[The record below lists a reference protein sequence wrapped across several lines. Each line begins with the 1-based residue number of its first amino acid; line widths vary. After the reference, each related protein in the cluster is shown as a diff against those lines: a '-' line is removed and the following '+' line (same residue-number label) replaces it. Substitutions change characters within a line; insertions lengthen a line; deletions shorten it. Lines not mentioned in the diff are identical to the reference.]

1 MSLGKMNTPQEV
13 AHSCEILSQTLTE
26 KKKSIATIKL
36 HPWLQQEG
44 SLAQAFGIPEF

>member
-26 KKKSIATIKL
+26 RKKKYSHYKIT
-36 HPWLQQEG
+36 
-44 SLAQAFGIPEF
+44 SLVAAGREFGTGL